1 MTTAAATYRVH
12 HSNRD
17 LGLTNETVPCF
28 NISAH
33 KRYDEKRQIDKRKKK
48 GRHQK
53 TRNVSPLGNPSKPR
67 PSVLEIKQ

>member
-1 MTTAAATYRVH
+1 MTTAAETNHVH
-12 HSNRD
+12 HATRYP
-17 LGLTNETVPCF
+17 GLTNETVPCF

-48 GRHQK
+48 ERHQK
-53 TRNVSPLGNPSKPR
+53 TRNVNPLSNLSKPR